1 MRTRLVCAVA
11 MLLVAATACFGPDPN
26 LTDDGKGKP
35 VIAVDFPERVDAG
48 SVNTATLTVEN
59 PGPGDI
65 GTVTVAFAG
74 VGVPAASGPLP
85 VDLVP
90 ITTSPDNPALRSIE
104 PEPRRVSDD
113 GVVYYFD
120 GLPEGETLEIAFEI
134 VAPEQPG
141 LAASSVSVYDGNDI
155 DRIRGLRLAT
165 EVTG

>member
-1 MRTRLVCAVA
+1 MRTRAGAALA
-11 MLLVAATACFGPDPN
+11 LLVAAACFGPDPN

-35 VIAVDFPERVDAG
+35 VITAEFPAEVEAG

-74 VGVPAASGPLP
+74 VGAPAASGPLP

-90 ITTSPDNPALRSIE
+90 ITTSPENPVFRSIE
-104 PEPRRVSDD
+104 PEPRNVSDD
-113 GVVYYFD
+113 GVVYYF
-120 GLPEGETLEIAFEI
+120 GPLPEGETVEIAFEI
-134 VAPEQPG
+134 VAPDEPG
-141 LAASSVSVYDGNDI
+141 PAASSVSVYDGNDT

>member
-1 MRTRLVCAVA
+1 VIPVRLVVA
-11 MLLVAATACFGPDPN
+11 SVLLLGATACFGPDAN

-35 VIAVDFPERVDAG
+35 VIVVEFPEQVDAG

-90 ITTSPDNPALRSIE
+90 ITTSAENPAIRSIE
-104 PEPRRVSDD
+104 PEPSRVSND
-113 GVVYYFD
+113 GVVYYF
-120 GLPEGETLEIAFEI
+120 GPLPEGETLEIAFDI
-134 VAPEQPG
+134 AAPEQRGP
-141 LAASSVSVYDGNDI
+141 AASSVSVYDGNDT

>member
-1 MRTRLVCAVA
+1 MGARLFLVA
-11 MLLVAATACFGPDPN
+11 LVLPVAATACFGPDPN

-35 VIAVDFPERVDAG
+35 LVGVEFPETVDAG

-90 ITTSPDNPALRSIE
+90 ITTTSDNPAVASVE
-104 PEPRRVSDD
+104 PEPRKVSND
-113 GVVYYFD
+113 GVVYYF
-120 GLPEGETLEIAFEI
+120 GPLPEGETLDIVFEI

-141 LAASSVSVYDGNDI
+141 PAASSVSVYDGNDT